1 MRKEQ
6 RKQGE
11 RPIKANP
18 GASLVVKTLPS
29 DTGGMGSI
37 PVQRVR
43 SHVSCSQKPKQK
55 TNNIVTNSIKTF
67 KMVHIKKSKTIN
79 KMAIGTHI
87 STITLN
93 VNSLNAPTKRQ
104 TKSYICCLQE
114 TPFRS
119 RDTYRLKVRA
129 WKKIVYA
136 NGNQKKARDVIFNQ
150 TK

>member
-1 MRKEQ
+1 LSSNEKRTKEVGGKTYESKS
-6 RKQGE
+6 RGL
-11 RPIKANP
+11 P
-18 GASLVVKTLPS
+18 GGPVVKTLPS
-29 DTGGMGSI
+29 DAGGMGSI

-104 TKSYICCLQE
+104 TSWM
-114 TPFRS
+114 
-119 RDTYRLKVRA
+119 DT
-129 WKKIVYA
+129 KI
-136 NGNQKKARDVIFNQ
+136 RVIFAAYKRLPLDLE
-150 TK
+150 THIDCKWGDGKR